1 MVTKLWLALVA
12 QVPTCI
18 FKLGDFQAVVITAT
32 NPYYILYRNF
42 NVLNKR
48 KRCFIRKYET
58 SAFFSFDNNTKTDFQ
73 VLIYKRMISI
83 FNSFCADKYFF
94 VLIVKQVF
102 LTKQK
107 RKKMWYETD
116 LYKLETSQKTFLNQ
130 SNAILFNVILIIV
143 TGREISSK
151 KRSFSIRNTMNNK
164 LTVTRKI
171 TCSFVRWSPQTFKK
185 VNEDELT

>member
-1 MVTKLWLALVA
+1 MLFISKHKKMVTKLWLALVA

-107 RKKMWYETD
+107 RKTD
-116 LYKLETSQKTFLNQ
+116 
-130 SNAILFNVILIIV
+130 VIWNRLIQTRNITKNIFKSV
-143 TGREISSK
+143 K
-151 KRSFSIRNTMNNK
+151 CDSI
-164 LTVTRKI
+164 
-171 TCSFVRWSPQTFKK
+171 
-185 VNEDELT
+185 